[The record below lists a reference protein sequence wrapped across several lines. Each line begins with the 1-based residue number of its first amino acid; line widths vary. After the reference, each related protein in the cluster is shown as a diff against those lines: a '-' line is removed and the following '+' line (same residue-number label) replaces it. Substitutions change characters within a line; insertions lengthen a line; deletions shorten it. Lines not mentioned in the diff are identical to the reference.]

1 VNTQAAADVVDCSN
15 PKNSKY
21 YVVVVQV
28 RFQISLHCH
37 EIKFTIYILRI
48 CISLQYMARLNAE
61 NIKNFLYELNEKKI
75 PKKRFNSK
83 ILYNLLKIFF
93 LIIVSDILYYAPL
106 AFV

>member
-1 VNTQAAADVVDCSN
+1 
-15 PKNSKY
+15 
-21 YVVVVQV
+21 
-28 RFQISLHCH
+28 
-37 EIKFTIYILRI
+37 
-48 CISLQYMARLNAE
+48 MARLNAE

-106 AFV
+106 AFVWHLLPT